1 MALVH
6 KLKTAERIIQIRIKT
21 GRIRG
26 SKTHASMAH
35 EKFEKTVDFMNSAN
49 GVLIVAGHDCF
60 LHTSNIVHIS
70 MVYTPC
76 NARRRL
82 SFSCS
87 NNKATIRLSNSKN
100 KEWAQTSDK
109 RCDYRLSNGFHL
121 FHIDDEGKQSL
132 RDEI

>member
-1 MALVH
+1 MDH
-6 KLKTAERIIQIRIKT
+6 EEIAET
-21 GRIRG
+21 Y
-26 SKTHASMAH
+26 
-35 EKFEKTVDFMNSAN
+35 DFMNSAN
-49 GVLIVAGHDCF
+49 GVLIVADHI
-60 LHTSNIVHIS
+60 HTSNTIIMVH
-70 MVYTPC
+70 TLC

-109 RCDYRLSNGFHL
+109 RCDYRLWNEFHL